1 MGFLRLC
8 TQGTVAA
15 IAALG
20 LLGLPANASSPQPVS
35 VSPFSG
41 AGSTQA
47 FVFTFSDASGWQ
59 DLNVVN
65 VLINSVIDG
74 RQACYLAYS
83 LTSGGTGGV
92 LYLVDDQGDSGGP
105 YAGSM
110 ALNPGQSGSGTIH
123 NGQCTVNGAASSATG
138 TKNTL

>member
-74 RQACYLAYS
+74 
-83 LTSGGTGGV
+83 
-92 LYLVDDQGDSGGP
+92 P
-105 YAGSM
+105 AGLLSC
-110 ALNPGQSGSGTIH
+110 LQPHVGRHRWRFVPSR
-123 NGQCTVNGAASSATG
+123 
-138 TKNTL
+138 